1 MDVIMPQLGETVTE
15 GTVTKWY
22 KKVGDAVKV
31 DEVLFDVETDKVST
45 EIPSSVAGILEEIRI
60 ESGVTAKV
68 GVCLAVIK
76 EAGDAAKPTVPVVNP
91 LKAVQVSSVATAASA
106 TPLTPPEFT
115 LKSNAALRL
124 SPVVRRLAAE
134 HQLDLSLI
142 KGTGRDARITREDV
156 MQFLAEKTQST
167 SHQNSVLKKAD
178 DSVSAVTSSLSSGL
192 VSPSV
197 VTFGGEGGSANIP
210 QTALRRRIAQN
221 MTQSWTT
228 VPHVF
233 QMVEA
238 DFYQIDRARNA
249 VADEWKAREGF
260 ILTYLPFVMRAL
272 SIALAKFPKLNA
284 SFNGDSLTVWKQINI
299 GVAVDLNFEGLM
311 VPVVK
316 DVPMKSLTKI
326 AREVV
331 DLATRARAG
340 KLRPDDLSGGTY
352 TLSNNG
358 SLGTHMTTPIINTPQ
373 VAILS
378 TDSVRKKPVVIQSPE
393 GDSIGIR
400 PIGTL
405 GQSLDHRAVD
415 GAYGGAFLS
424 ELKKIIET
432 RDWLQ
437 DLQS

>member
-1 MDVIMPQLGETVTE
+1 
-15 GTVTKWY
+15 
-22 KKVGDAVKV
+22 
-31 DEVLFDVETDKVST
+31 
-45 EIPSSVAGILEEIRI
+45 
-60 ESGVTAKV
+60 
-68 GVCLAVIK
+68 
-76 EAGDAAKPTVPVVNP
+76 
-91 LKAVQVSSVATAASA
+91 
-106 TPLTPPEFT
+106 
-115 LKSNAALRL
+115 
-124 SPVVRRLAAE
+124 
-134 HQLDLSLI
+134 
-142 KGTGRDARITREDV
+142 
-156 MQFLAEKTQST
+156 
-167 SHQNSVLKKAD
+167 
-178 DSVSAVTSSLSSGL
+178 
-192 VSPSV
+192 
-197 VTFGGEGGSANIP
+197 
-210 QTALRRRIAQN
+210 
-221 MTQSWTT
+221 
-228 VPHVF
+228 
-233 QMVEA
+233 
-238 DFYQIDRARNA
+238 
-249 VADEWKAREGF
+249 
-260 ILTYLPFVMRAL
+260 
-272 SIALAKFPKLNA
+272 
-284 SFNGDSLTVWKQINI
+284 
-299 GVAVDLNFEGLM
+299 M